1 MAVQVFEKSDQVQ
14 RIVVQRDKARL
25 RLYAQHC
32 VFARNIASLRA
43 TLRICA
49 QHCVFAR
56 NNAVV
61 PTPEISQPRGVE
73 RNAYRCSIATY
84 GCGYSGPM

>member
-32 VFARNIASLRA
+32 VFARK
-43 TLRICA
+43 
-49 QHCVFAR
+49 
-56 NNAVV
+56 NAVV

-73 RNAYRCSIATY
+73 RNGYRCSIATY